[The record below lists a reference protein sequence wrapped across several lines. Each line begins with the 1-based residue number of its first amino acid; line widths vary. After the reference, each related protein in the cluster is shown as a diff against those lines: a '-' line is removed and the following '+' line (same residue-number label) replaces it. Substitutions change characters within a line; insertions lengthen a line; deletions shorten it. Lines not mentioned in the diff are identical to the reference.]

1 VNKAFIYILFLAPL
15 RALFGQAADTLQL
28 CEIPIEIQTNKVVG
42 EFDSIIKQNPFF
54 TVSEILTDN
63 SLGQTNLQ
71 GGKGAV
77 STLSLRGLTSSHTSV
92 RWNGVN
98 INSLAVG
105 QQDFGGLMTG
115 VLDRAALI
123 KGNAVSEYSD
133 ASIGGVVLLGNEL
146 NWEKPFSISIGE
158 ELGSFGFN
166 SSIVNLSISKRGF
179 SSRLRWG
186 VQEAENDFE
195 YVNFKK
201 IGQPKEVQ
209 EHAYYLNNNYQFSVG
224 WKNKKL
230 KIVNHSWWF
239 DKRVETPK
247 TYSSN
252 SIGTAVSFDSSFKNV
267 SIIHTQFNKINFKF
281 IYGLTHDR
289 YLYEDLANAIHTY
302 YVLNNH
308 QPIINVQYS
317 KNGWKLKGVSDF
329 QFQNAK
335 NNQFDGVKQRNV
347 NLTKITSEKLFKR
360 ISLNLFSTVG
370 LNSVLNGFTY
380 PVLNLGY
387 GWKYKSWVLK
397 GGGGNHYRLAAFNDL
412 FWPIGGNENLNP
424 ETGWSIEQSLAY
436 RKKQKQYSFGVFTE
450 GYYSII
456 DDWIQWVQSQPFW
469 EVRNVKKVNAKG
481 VELGVDFNTHFKKIN
496 VKLESKYALT
506 QTTTVESGIA
516 NDPSIGKQSIY
527 VPLHKNLNK
536 INLSFKGYKLSY
548 AVNYFGRRF
557 ESYDNLIAKSLDP
570 YLIQNLFLGKEWNF
584 RKYSVLS
591 RLSVLNINNLSY
603 EGLGN
608 RPMPGRAVYLSLV
621 LKFN

>member
-1 VNKAFIYILFLAPL
+1 
-15 RALFGQAADTLQL
+15 
-28 CEIPIEIQTNKVVG
+28 
-42 EFDSIIKQNPFF
+42 
-54 TVSEILTDN
+54 
-63 SLGQTNLQ
+63 
-71 GGKGAV
+71 
-77 STLSLRGLTSSHTSV
+77 
-92 RWNGVN
+92 
-98 INSLAVG
+98 
-105 QQDFGGLMTG
+105 M
-115 VLDRAALI
+115 
-123 KGNAVSEYSD
+123 
-133 ASIGGVVLLGNEL
+133 
-146 NWEKPFSISIGE
+146 
-158 ELGSFGFN
+158 
-166 SSIVNLSISKRGF
+166 
-179 SSRLRWG
+179 
-186 VQEAENDFE
+186 
-195 YVNFKK
+195 
-201 IGQPKEVQ
+201 
-209 EHAYYLNNNYQFSVG
+209 
-224 WKNKKL
+224 
-230 KIVNHSWWF
+230 
-239 DKRVETPK
+239 
-247 TYSSN
+247 
-252 SIGTAVSFDSSFKNV
+252 
-267 SIIHTQFNKINFKF
+267 
-281 IYGLTHDR
+281 
-289 YLYEDLANAIHTY
+289 
-302 YVLNNH
+302 
-308 QPIINVQYS
+308 
-317 KNGWKLKGVSDF
+317 
-329 QFQNAK
+329 
-335 NNQFDGVKQRNV
+335 
-347 NLTKITSEKLFKR
+347 
-360 ISLNLFSTVG
+360 
-370 LNSVLNGFTY
+370 
-380 PVLNLGY
+380 
-387 GWKYKSWVLK
+387 
-397 GGGGNHYRLAAFNDL
+397 
-412 FWPIGGNENLNP
+412 PIGGNENLNP